1 LTHKKTKEKK
11 TNIIVG
17 NKNDENENVEEMI
30 LVDGEGGV
38 SYLQF
43 IA

>member
-1 LTHKKTKEKK
+1 M
-11 TNIIVG
+11 IVG

>member
-1 LTHKKTKEKK
+1 M
-11 TNIIVG
+11 IVG
-17 NKNDENENVEEMI
+17 NKNDKNENVEEMMI

-38 SYLQF
+38 SSLQF